1 MKLPVDHAPVEAAHH
16 GAHVPGAV
24 RSPRLVD
31 AGVKHRDNPL
41 CPGHLPVG
49 MGVVPHVGQ
58 RRIRR
63 EAPLPAL
70 VEAALPFGD
79 ALLPG
84 HQAAGKWAKARLL
97 HQLLDK
103 RPRQVHIR
111 KQPQGLAQLPQGLH
125 HRQKI
130 GVAPAEGPLHCQL
143 GGHALPGGDGGG
155 GFQLLPYL
163 REGHFPAAGAAA
175 LLVPGAAFRLHPQP
189 LEIGI
194 AQLGPHQGEGLLGP
208 LHLAQQQGVEHVEG
222 NGLEP
227 GQPLDQSGG
236 GLPQAL
242 GGFAG
247 PHGQGPGAPS
257 PGSSKAGTAFHRGAP
272 AWRSASYRA
281 LARGLRSPKKR

>member
-1 MKLPVDHAPVEAAHH
+1 
-16 GAHVPGAV
+16 
-24 RSPRLVD
+24 
-31 AGVKHRDNPL
+31 
-41 CPGHLPVG
+41 

-63 EAPLPAL
+63 EASLPAL

-97 HQLLDK
+97 HQLLEEV
-103 RPRQVHIR
+103 PRQVHIR
-111 KQPQGLAQLPQGLH
+111 KQPQGLAQLAQGLH

-208 LHLAQQQGVEHVEG
+208 LHLTQQQGVEHVEG

-242 GGFAG
+242 GGFAS

-257 PGSSKAGTAFHRGAP
+257 PREQQGGGGFPPGRARLAQRLVPGLGPGVALPQKAVECLFHSVSFH
-272 AWRSASYRA
+272 WLFS
-281 LARGLRSPKKR
+281 